1 MRLQEKQQSV
11 PEAVPEFRL
20 LVNSEYQISLCGIRG
35 GKSGTGTGFP
45 PRPSVSSSQSM
56 MSNFYVYYRSVKFNE
71 LNKRLIVIGELQVAT
86 APYKVQSSNFP
97 EGTD

>member
-56 MSNFYVYYRSVKFNE
+56 IPSMLHIHTPTVPRITRAEEQWVH
-71 LNKRLIVIGELQVAT
+71 
-86 APYKVQSSNFP
+86 
-97 EGTD
+97 